1 MILAYTPDL
10 NLETIIPHYNQRW
23 KEKYLWALHSICYQ
37 QLTNGK
43 EFKGY
48 VNVNLTLL
56 QKYLGSKYTKYILS
70 QLLNSKIIEVQL
82 NEKGTP
88 IYSAG
93 AFSKAYRI
101 NPEILENT
109 RIKATPIKKKTYV
122 RKITNVRTELVKEAF
137 KLNANLQHEFLML
150 TYRRIKYREA
160 YEYIKATYK
169 PESKQFQARLVALN
183 EFNEMHKASF
193 LQGKELLPFHFSY
206 NKGRVYSPASMLP
219 RDLEQFTYF
228 QNYENEASI
237 SLDMPNSQLC
247 FFDELVKRSVFHKK
261 SASNVIQATYRSQK
275 EVGKVHNIGDYNNE
289 IYINNM
295 ERPENTKNEVF
306 PFLNY
311 NSSIPSSLCY
321 ELSNENNSW
330 KSFIRKGLGYE
341 IMMKHYVWKNKTENH
356 TKEERQEFKAIFFG
370 QLFYNRYI
378 PKYLTPLEEVFMKH
392 FEEEATNLRQIK
404 RQLDGVAS
412 KQHNE
417 KLKQKKKLGNSLL
430 AVQVQTLEGKFFHDI
445 CVNYIKTN
453 YKSVPFTIKHDSITL
468 PQSEAAYLVDE
479 LNQLV
484 QKFFNDNQM
493 KFKVETL

>member
-10 NLETIIPHYNQRW
+10 NFETIIPHYNQRW
-23 KEKYLWALHSICYQ
+23 KEKYLWLIHSVTFQ
-37 QLTNGK
+37 QLKNKK
-43 EFKGY
+43 EFNGFVNLDSSLLKKYIGEHYYKFVLNQCVNAGILQPY
-48 VNVNLTLL
+48 VNTKGV
-56 QKYLGSKYTKYILS
+56 QVYSK
-70 QLLNSKIIEVQL
+70 
-82 NEKGTP
+82 
-88 IYSAG
+88 G

-101 NPEILENT
+101 NPEIMEST

-122 RKITNVRTELVKEAF
+122 RKITNVRGELVKEAF
-137 KLNANLQHEFLML
+137 KVNPNLQHEFLML

-160 YEYIKATYK
+160 YEYIKATYE
-169 PESKQFQARLVALN
+169 PHTKQFKARIIALN

-247 FFDELVKRSVFHKK
+247 FFDELVKRSVFNKK
-261 SASNVIQATYRSQK
+261 SASNTIQAKDISQK
-275 EVGKVHNIGDYNNE
+275 EVEKMQHIGINIRE
-289 IYINNM
+289 IERERM
-295 ERPENTKNEVF
+295 ERPENPKNEG
-306 PFLNY
+306 NH
-311 NSSIPSSLCY
+311 IPLIPPSLHSSLCVA
-321 ELSNENNSW
+321 NKFQQNTW
-330 KSFIRKGLGYE
+330 KTFIRKGLGYE

-378 PKYLTPLEEVFMKH
+378 PKYLTPLEEVFKQH
-392 FEEEATNLRQIK
+392 FEEEATNLRKIK
-404 RQLDGVAS
+404 
-412 KQHNE
+412 KQ
-417 KLKQKKKLGNSLL
+417 LGNKLL

-445 CVNYIKTN
+445 CVNYIKSN